1 MLSGKR
7 LIGMVLFVVFLF
19 AGLVFSTTPAAAATE
34 WRSTWVVDVDFVG
47 NTPNA
52 LLTVTVER
60 DSGGGWVL
68 FAEEAR
74 QLTCT
79 RDGGVLLVNDTAV
92 FDGTGNIRCDMPSV
106 RGMVRQMTDGLYTPT
121 PSCDCKGNPIMTA
134 DVSLNPNTSASDR
147 QNPLATRV
155 TPLGAMDMA
164 LAAPVPAFSTTP
176 LASLVFT
183 VGNETAQSNPFIA
196 NALPNMLQATYFT
209 VGNLHQAAFVANG
222 ANPGTGAGPVA
233 DLTVSNNA
241 TILYIGY
248 SPLTGESLH
257 GTLEN
262 LSLDPGCY
270 GTG

>member
-1 MLSGKR
+1 MLNGKR
-7 LIGMVLFVVFLF
+7 LIGMVLLVSFLF
-19 AGLVFSTTPAAAATE
+19 AGLVLSASPAAAATE

-60 DSGGGWVL
+60 DTGGGWVL

-74 QLTCT
+74 QLTCV

-106 RGMVRQMTDGLYTPT
+106 RGIVRQMTDGRHTPT
-121 PSCDCKGNPIMTA
+121 PNCDCKGNPIMTA
-134 DVSLNPNTSASDR
+134 DVSLNPNITGSDR
-147 QNPLATRV
+147 QNPLASRV

-176 LASLVFT
+176 LSSLLFT
-183 VGNETAQSNPFIA
+183 VGKETAQSNPFIA
-196 NALPNMLQATYFT
+196 SALPNVLQATYFA
-209 VGNLHQAAFVANG
+209 VGDWHQADFMANG
-222 ANPGTGAGPVA
+222 VNPGTGAGPVA
-233 DLTVSNNA
+233 DLAVSNDA

-257 GTLEN
+257 GTLED